1 MASTLIPTK
10 KRCTQKCRALPF
22 LFTEGSDGNG
32 VGTHSSV
39 RNTFSGVPRLC
50 AWIRA
55 VLRGNAAHRRCVYL
69 IERRLG
75 SQARVPEPFSR
86 HKSSLRS
93 VWRNEYAETWKS
105 SQSHSRDAP
114 LTPSR
119 RRRLSC
125 TAPRST
131 ESETCMERVTLLA
144 PLPIVCCSRGCL
156 RMSSTSASLR
166 SDALLTQ
173 VGPCACHEK
182 WHVPDPSLYTR
193 VRLKW

>member
-22 LFTEGSDGNG
+22 LFTEGSDRNG

-55 VLRGNAAHRRCVYL
+55 VLRGNAAHRRCIYL
-69 IERRLG
+69 IERRLR

-93 VWRNEYAETWKS
+93 VWRNEYAVNGKRNLHGASDFIGASADCMLFSWMSAHVQHERIATIGRAANA
-105 SQSHSRDAP
+105 SRAM
-114 LTPSR
+114 
-119 RRRLSC
+119 RL
-125 TAPRST
+125 P
-131 ESETCMERVTLLA
+131 
-144 PLPIVCCSRGCL
+144 
-156 RMSSTSASLR
+156 
-166 SDALLTQ
+166 
-173 VGPCACHEK
+173 
-182 WHVPDPSLYTR
+182 
-193 VRLKW
+193 